1 MTARILIAA
10 LALLL
15 AACGQART
23 GGQTGNASERVV
35 NVYSGRHYDSD
46 QRIYDAFTEKTGIQV
61 RVLPAGGDQ
70 LLERLKA
77 EGDATQA
84 DLIVTADAGNLYRLA
99 EAGLFQPSD
108 TPALQEGV
116 PQAYRDPQGRW
127 WAFSKRARV
136 IAYRKGLVDPAT
148 LTSLDVLAEPRFRGE
163 VCARS
168 STNVYNLSMLA
179 SRIERDGRAAALT
192 WARAVR
198 GNFARDPQ
206 GGDVDQI
213 RAVAAGICRV
223 AITNHYYYAR
233 LIPSTAP
240 EDQAVIQAVGITFAG
255 QTRGAHIN
263 VSGAGVSAYAPHR
276 EEAIALLEFLV
287 SPEAQAMLP
296 PGNEEFPIRPGVAVG
311 ATLEGLGTFTEE
323 QMPLE
328 ALGRHQAEAAA
339 VFEEAGWR

>member
-1 MTARILIAA
+1 MAARILIAA
-10 LALLL
+10 FALLL
-15 AACGQART
+15 AACGQSQS
-23 GGQTGNASERVV
+23 GGAERVV

-46 QRIYDAFTEKTGIQV
+46 QRIYDAFTAKTGIQV

-108 TPALQEGV
+108 TPALQEAV
-116 PQAYRDPQGRW
+116 PEAYRDPQGRW

-136 IAYRKGLVDPAT
+136 IAYRKGIVDPAS
-148 LTSLDVLAEPRFRGE
+148 LTSLDVLAEPRFHGQ

-179 SRIERDGRAAALT
+179 SRIERDGRPAALT

-198 GNFARDPQ
+198 NNFARDPQ
-206 GGDVDQI
+206 GGDVDQV
-213 RAVAAGICRV
+213 RAIAAGVCEV
-223 AITNHYYYAR
+223 AITNHYYFAR

-240 EDQAVIQAVGITFAG
+240 EDQAVLQAVAITFADK
-255 QTRGAHIN
+255 TRGAHIN
-263 VSGAGVSAYAPHR
+263 VSGAGVSAYAQHR
-276 EEAIALLEFLV
+276 VEAIALLEFLV

-296 PGNEEFPIRPGVAVG
+296 PGNEEFPIRPGVPIGAV
-311 ATLEGLGTFTEE
+311 LEGLGTFTEE
-323 QMPLE
+323 RMPLE